1 MRIGPIPGSCDTIN
15 MNLLVFEDERVAQL
29 HPATTGRPAFAI
41 TIAGYC
47 LADWLRELGGPVT
60 SWVRPHLRALL
71 ALDAPEFVGSLDPAR
86 EWTLLINARAVP
98 SVATLGILRGLRDS
112 GQPCCVW
119 GSGEGIAAAV
129 VPTGLAEPLLRNPE
143 RLQSI
148 RQLESALSGLPRAA
162 DSLELFQYP
171 HDLVRQN
178 LAVFSD
184 SISHRLATRSYREIS
199 PGVFVS
205 GDVAIS
211 DFVVT
216 NTRSGPIVI
225 ESGTV
230 IGPFCF
236 LRGPI
241 HIGPDSRVN
250 EHSAIKDSV
259 SIGHTCKIGGEV
271 ESSVIEPFTNKQHH
285 GFLGHSYLGSWINL
299 GAGTCNSDLKNTYG
313 EVKMDYFRGER
324 IPTGMQFIG
333 CVMGDFSKTAINTS
347 IFTGKTIGVCSM
359 LYGFVTTNVPSFS
372 NYARTFNQ
380 VTESPPGV
388 MELTQRRMFARRGVP
403 QRPEDID
410 LLHAMYE
417 MTRHERQISEE
428 PLNL

>member
-1 MRIGPIPGSCDTIN
+1 
-15 MNLLVFEDERVAQL
+15 MNILVFEDERVPQL
-29 HPATTGRPAFAI
+29 YPASTGRPAFSI
-41 TIAGYC
+41 TLAGYC
-47 LADWLRELGGPVT
+47 LGDWLRELRNRV
-60 SWVRPHLRALL
+60 SSSVRPHLRALL
-71 ALDAPEFVGSLDPAR
+71 AMDSPELSQPLDPG
-86 EWTLLINARAVP
+86 ESLTLVVNSRLVP
-98 SVATLGILRGLRDS
+98 DTATLRVLQRLLAHNAPTRMVDT
-112 GQPCCVW
+112 
-119 GSGEGIAAAV
+119 GSVLATAV
-129 VPTGLAEPLLRNPE
+129 VPTPAAAGLFGDPVQTRTNVELLAALAALPDFPERMELLRH
-143 RLQSI
+143 
-148 RQLESALSGLPRAA
+148 
-162 DSLELFQYP
+162 P
-171 HDLVRQN
+171 HDLVRHN
-178 LAVFSD
+178 LAAFAGNLAW
-184 SISHRLATRSYREIS
+184 RLNRGGYREIS
-199 PGVFVS
+199 PGVHVA

-216 NTRSGPIVI
+216 NTRNGPIVI

-241 HIGPDSRVN
+241 HIGAGSRVS
-250 EHSAIKDSV
+250 EHSAIKDAV

-271 ESSVIEPFTNKQHH
+271 EGSVIEAFSNKQHH

-313 EVKMDYFRGER
+313 EVKMEYRGER
-324 IPTGMQFIG
+324 TASGMQFLG
-333 CVMGDFSKTAINTS
+333 CIMGDYSKTAVNTS

-380 VTESPPGV
+380 VTETPPAV
-388 MELTQRRMFARRGVP
+388 MELTQGRMFSRRNVV
-403 QRPEDID
+403 QRDADRD

-417 MTRHERQISEE
+417 LTRHERRISEE